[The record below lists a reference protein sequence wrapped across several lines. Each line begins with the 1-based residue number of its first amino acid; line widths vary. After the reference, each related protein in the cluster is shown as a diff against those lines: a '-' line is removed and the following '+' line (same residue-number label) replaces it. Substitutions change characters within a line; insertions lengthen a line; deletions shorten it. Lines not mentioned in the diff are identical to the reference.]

1 MLNREELENRSFNAV
16 GKLADSLFKERLE
29 IQFDEADVDWDPILH
44 RTVFTQ
50 SFVLWRPF
58 DQLRIGLSNGRV
70 VSFHD
75 ANRFK
80 DAKFELLENDVIMN
94 ICKTTGIVSED
105 ARLSYIGRGHEN
117 MLLAEVVEPLQA
129 RIIRFTI
136 NPTLKQV
143 AAFETAE
150 Y

>member
-1 MLNREELENRSFNAV
+1 
-16 GKLADSLFKERLE
+16 
-29 IQFDEADVDWDPILH
+29 
-44 RTVFTQ
+44 
-50 SFVLWRPF
+50 
-58 DQLRIGLSNGRV
+58 V